1 MYIVLEL
8 MCGVCR
14 VCNAVKSEDSRGET
28 EHKELRREYHC
39 AAYNTL
45 VALICCTQSEMKF
58 YTGFLFKE
66 DLIKV
71 DNRTVIACDI
81 KRIPEYCLLW

>member
-1 MYIVLEL
+1 MVQYLMLASVL
-8 MCGVCR
+8 CR
-14 VCNAVKSEDSRGET
+14 VSNAMKAEDVRGET
-28 EHKELRREYHC
+28 EHKELRRQYHC

-45 VALICCTQSEMKF
+45 VALMCCTQTEMKF

-71 DNRTVIACDI
+71 
-81 KRIPEYCLLW
+81 